1 MAECRLTERIV
12 IEKLSDSNET
22 NENGFNEVIW
32 KEHHKCWSSYRR
44 VSSKEYIAAK
54 ANNSEQIVTFTVR
67 YCNKVKEL
75 LQPGT
80 SKIFRIKYNGY
91 YYDIVGDPVDFENK
105 HTFVDIKAQINC

>member
-1 MAECRLTERIV
+1 MAQCRLTERIV
-12 IEKLSDSNET
+12 IEEFSET
-22 NENGFNEVIW
+22 QNENGFDEVTW
-32 KEHHKCWSSYRR
+32 TKYHKCWSGYRR

-75 LQPGT
+75 LKPGA
-80 SKIFRIKYNGY
+80 SKLFRIQYKGY
-91 YYDIVGDPVDFENK
+91 HYDIVGDPVDFENR

>member
-1 MAECRLTERIV
+1 MAQCRLTERIV
-12 IEKLSDSNET
+12 IEKFSET
-22 NENGFNEVIW
+22 QNENGFDEVTW
-32 KEHHKCWSSYRR
+32 TEYHLCWSGYRR

-75 LQPGT
+75 LKPGS
-80 SKIFRIKYNGY
+80 SKLFRIQYKGY
-91 YYDIVGDPVDFENK
+91 HYDIVGDPVDFENR

>member
-1 MAECRLTERIV
+1 MAQCRLTERIV
-12 IEKLSDSNET
+12 IEEFSET
-22 NENGFNEVIW
+22 QNENGFDEVTW
-32 KEHHKCWSSYRR
+32 TKYHQCWSGYRR

-75 LQPGT
+75 LKPGA
-80 SKIFRIKYNGY
+80 SKLFRIQYKGY
-91 YYDIVGDPVDFENK
+91 HYDIVGDPVDFENR